1 MKCIIDSVNDK
12 SMKLV
17 NKNLLIIFFDK
28 VVKLL
33 HIALMHPRECTV
45 EMIKKF
51 LYEERRTE

>member
-1 MKCIIDSVNDK
+1 
-12 SMKLV
+12 MKLV